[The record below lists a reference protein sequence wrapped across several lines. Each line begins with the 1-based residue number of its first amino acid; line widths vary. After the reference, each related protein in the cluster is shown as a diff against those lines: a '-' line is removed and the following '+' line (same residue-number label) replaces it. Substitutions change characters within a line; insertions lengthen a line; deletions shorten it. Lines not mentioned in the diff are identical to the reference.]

1 MSGIGS
7 PHLFPLFLCC
17 CVGAMDLL
25 TCSPFFFVAVW
36 EQCIFSLGPPFSL
49 LLCGNNVSP
58 QLLPHFLRL
67 CLGTIDIVTCSP
79 LFLSRCVGAMDIL
92 YFSPIF
98 YVSVLQQLIC
108 SLAPPFFLCRCVG
121 AHNQR

>member
-1 MSGIGS
+1 
-7 PHLFPLFLCC
+7 
-17 CVGAMDLL
+17 
-25 TCSPFFFVAVW
+25 
-36 EQCIFSLGPPFSL
+36 L

-58 QLLPHFLRL
+58 QLLPHFPRL
-67 CLGTIDIVTCSP
+67 CLGTIDLVTCSP
-79 LFLSRCVGAMDIL
+79 LFLSRNVGAMDLL

-98 YVSVLQQLIC
+98 YVSVLEQFIC